1 ANHSPAM
8 TATAAE
14 AGLEPMDPTLSSLV
28 HQSQNM
34 KWIFVGGKGGV
45 GKTST
50 SCSLA
55 VQLSRVRPSVLLL
68 STDPAHNISDAFDQK
83 FSKTPTLVKGFSNLY
98 AMEVDPSV
106 GLSGLPDELVNDDS
120 GALRSL
126 VSELMSALPGIDEFM
141 SYSEVLR
148 LVEDMDFSVIVFDT
162 APTGHT
168 LRLLSFPSTMEA
180 SMGKLV
186 RFKNQLAPLV
196 GQLGSVLGLGNMRA
210 EELGRQLEDRLPLVR
225 RVNEEFRNPQRTT
238 FVCVCIAEFLSLYE
252 TERLVQELTK
262 LGIDA
267 QNLVVNQLLFPSPSR
282 PPCALCSSRHKIQ
295 QKYVAQM
302 EDLYEDFHIVKMPL
316 LEREIRGLAM
326 LEYFSQFLLA
336 PYSPETAPPLP
347 KQL

>member
-1 ANHSPAM
+1 
-8 TATAAE
+8 
-14 AGLEPMDPTLSSLV
+14 
-28 HQSQNM
+28 
-34 KWIFVGGKGGV
+34 
-45 GKTST
+45 
-50 SCSLA
+50 
-55 VQLSRVRPSVLLL
+55 
-68 STDPAHNISDAFDQK
+68 
-83 FSKTPTLVKGFSNLY
+83 
-98 AMEVDPSV
+98 
-106 GLSGLPDELVNDDS
+106 
-120 GALRSL
+120 
-126 VSELMSALPGIDEFM
+126 M

-267 QNLVVNQLLFPSPSR
+267 QTLWSTSCCSPAPAGRPAPSA
-282 PPCALCSSRHKIQ
+282 PPGTKSSRSTW
-295 QKYVAQM
+295 
-302 EDLYEDFHIVKMPL
+302 P
-316 LEREIRGLAM
+316 RWRTCTRT
-326 LEYFSQFLLA
+326 ST
-336 PYSPETAPPLP
+336 S
-347 KQL
+347 